1 MEDTVKQISFLITT
15 YEYLVIDAMNSHCL
29 RVTYLLAAI
38 PSRPRDPLLVVP
50 LTRST
55 ARLSW
60 RAPASDGGEPVDR
73 YRVEWQHEGSAGGWS
88 NALDTAS
95 TEAIV
100 EGLATPPH
108 AALRFRV
115 SARNRVGFGEPL
127 ESLLVPSLDSA
138 DVEKESA
145 LGLPRVSQLRVRSE
159 ADASL
164 RLSWRLEAAAAAA
177 RGSQAEPVEYAV
189 ELWSRSTRLWAEQ
202 SRVKHTSSSD
212 EHSLSGWR
220 PKAAAEESLVR
231 VVPIFAKGRRGLA
244 TFVDLPLPATQALA
258 APTPLVQV
266 PSTDARRGPRDARS
280 VHVEWAPTSPAPEH
294 MVLEARQY
302 SRAEAEAD
310 AHHQQSDVRAWR
322 SVLRAP
328 AAAGHVK
335 LELATLA
342 PGFHYEFRLRA
353 ERDGAL
359 GAPSAPFE
367 RLYVEGTCTSAALEV
382 WHSSCARVASIR
394 LVLILQIRLTCT
406 SRTICAPLST
416 RMRRPSS

>member
-1 MEDTVKQISFLITT
+1 M
-15 YEYLVIDAMNSHCL
+15 
-29 RVTYLLAAI
+29 
-38 PSRPRDPLLVVP
+38 P

-127 ESLLVPSLDSA
+127 ESQPVPSLDSA
-138 DVEKESA
+138 DVE
-145 LGLPRVSQLRVRSE
+145 RSRRSSCR
-159 ADASL
+159 AS
-164 RLSWRLEAAAAAA
+164 RNCECAQRRMHRFGSVGASMRPAAAA

-189 ELWSRSTRLWAEQ
+189 ELWSRSTRRWAEQ
-202 SRVKHTSSSD
+202 KRVKHTSSSD

-220 PKAAAEESLVR
+220 PKAAADESLVR

-244 TFVDLPLPATQALA
+244 TLVDLPLPATQALA
-258 APTPLVQV
+258 APTPLVEA
-266 PSTDARRGPRDARS
+266 PSPDARRRPRDARS
-280 VHVEWAPTSPAPEH
+280 LHVSWAPMSPEPEH
-294 MVLEARQY
+294 VVLEARQY
-302 SRAEAEAD
+302 SRAEAEARD
-310 AHHQQSDVRAWR
+310 QQTDVRGAWR

-328 AAAGHVK
+328 APAGHVK
-335 LELATLA
+335 LELGDSRARLPLRVSPASRTRRRA
-342 PGFHYEFRLRA
+342 RRPERSLRA
-353 ERDGAL
+353 SLRG
-359 GAPSAPFE
+359 
-367 RLYVEGTCTSAALEV
+367 RHVYQC
-382 WHSSCARVASIR
+382 CARCHTSYSVDAGLHLFDYFAFCR
-394 LVLILQIRLTCT
+394 LG
-406 SRTICAPLST
+406 
-416 RMRRPSS
+416 